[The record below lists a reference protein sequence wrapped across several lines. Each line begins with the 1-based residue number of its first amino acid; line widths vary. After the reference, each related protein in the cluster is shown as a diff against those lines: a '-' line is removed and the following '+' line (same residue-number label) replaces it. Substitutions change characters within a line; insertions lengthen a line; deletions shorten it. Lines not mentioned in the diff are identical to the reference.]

1 MPVDRRDPLPS
12 LDHRTRSGRENNEVL
27 PEEGVKDAV
36 DVADG
41 NGEVVVVQG
50 GLVCDRVDFGVV
62 AVAAVVGWIANGVSG
77 DVQSILLGTLPW
89 D

>member
-12 LDHRTRSGRENNEVL
+12 LDHRTRSGLENNEVL

-50 GLVCDRVDFGVV
+50 DLVCDRVDFGVV
-62 AVAAVVGWIANGVSG
+62 VVAVVGWIGNGVSD
-77 DVQSILLGTLPW
+77 DVQLILLETLPW